1 MLTTWREL
9 SAEQADHPGKVFQ
22 RGDSHW
28 TSQGALVWSRALLS
42 HLIDAGEAPEA
53 LRGAPEATRAA
64 DEPADNDL
72 YRLMGVSRS
81 ETVPVW
87 QVHRPEL
94 RIRARSLPSPSGRGI
109 ALFRSAPFVT
119 AGEKKD
125 QGDEDTALV
134 TGRTLVIDDSFFSR
148 AEGHLA
154 PYFSNLKVMH
164 FADFLTAVRDGDL
177 PHFDRIVIETVQRGW
192 PERSAWLEPGH
203 PVHAA
208 LAAELAR
215 PRSDAGTG

>member
-1 MLTTWREL
+1 MLQVARGFGGADREL
-9 SAEQADHPGKVFQ
+9 PAVACGLTRPVTGSPAGPGSAPDLPGPTVLGADTASDAQLAAAAAVLGEAVPV
-22 RGDSHW
+22 
-28 TSQGALVWSRALLS
+28 ALTPAAPIPEPASLALLGTGLAS
-42 HLIDAGEAPEA
+42 
-53 LRGAPEATRAA
+53 AA
-64 DEPADNDL
+64 SL
-72 YRLMGVSRS
+72 LGSRS
-81 ETVPVW
+81 
-87 QVHRPEL
+87 
-94 RIRARSLPSPSGRGI
+94 SPSGRGI
-109 ALFRSAPFVT
+109 ALFRSRPFVPRG
-119 AGEKKD
+119 GEKD
-125 QGDEDTALV
+125 QEDADTALV

-203 PVHAA
+203 PVHEA

-215 PRSDAGTG
+215 PRSEATGG